1 MEDLPKTLFSAI
13 TKQRKRILEFKEKV
27 FQIWYSHF
35 HIKGHKESHRSS
47 IYQLLALHKVCK
59 RTTAISLHNTYMI
72 VGVVYPFM
80 NLYGERRRRV
90 AWLKVLTENDIIM
103 YQILPFSQNKT
114 KTMGKVNLTVN
125 RNLRAFL

>member
-1 MEDLPKTLFSAI
+1 M
-13 TKQRKRILEFKEKV
+13 
-27 FQIWYSHF
+27 
-35 HIKGHKESHRSS
+35 
-47 IYQLLALHKVCK
+47 
-59 RTTAISLHNTYMI
+59 AISLHNTYMI

>member
-1 MEDLPKTLFSAI
+1 
-13 TKQRKRILEFKEKV
+13 
-27 FQIWYSHF
+27 
-35 HIKGHKESHRSS
+35 
-47 IYQLLALHKVCK
+47 
-59 RTTAISLHNTYMI
+59 MI